1 MTETGDH
8 GCTLLVRRST
18 AIGFLQ
24 LSEDLGFSKDHR
36 LQATCQAEEVTY
48 GLCVM

>member
-18 AIGFLQ
+18 TIGILQ

-36 LQATCQAEEVTY
+36 LQPTSQAEEVAY

>member
-1 MTETGDH
+1 MTETRDH
-8 GCTLLVRRST
+8 GCTLLVSRST
-18 AIGFLQ
+18 TIGFLQ

-36 LQATCQAEEVTY
+36 LQPTSQAEEVAY